1 MCERERDVELWLGV
15 VIYTRLNVPKTQLQK
30 DCTKNT
36 VAERLYQN
44 HSGKKNCAKV
54 GALK

>member
-1 MCERERDVELWLGV
+1 MYQKHSCKK
-15 VIYTRLNVPKTQLQK
+15 IAPKTQLQK

-36 VAERLYQN
+36 IA
-44 HSGKKNCAKV
+44 KKNCAKV